1 MKQPK
6 TNTQVVKD
14 YMDGSAVNQLFLM
27 EAIGRYAK
35 QCAERKGELI
45 EAMKHTMING
55 EAWVKAAE
63 DWNKTYKENYE
74 N

>member
-1 MKQPK
+1 MSKKWKRYDRHSRYQGYTKQ
-6 TNTQVVKD
+6 
-14 YMDGSAVNQLFLM
+14 S
-27 EAIGRYAK
+27 
-35 QCAERKGELI
+35 
-45 EAMKHTMING
+45 NG